1 MFSFLLSKC
10 LGVSLLVRSKALEHR
25 KMSDSSMLNNR
36 ALLIF
41 VTIFRPRE
49 VLTTLGLSTNSIFL
63 KSGFLNLSTFGNS
76 LAGQW
81 LGLLAFSLG
90 LNPSPK
96 TKMPQATWSSQ
107 KKTHQKQNL
116 STVDIFRPGD
126 SLLGWREGVPCT
138 VGCWTAALVSTHSR
152 PLACPQLWL
161 LKLSPAIV
169 RSPLWGNIALD
180 KSHCI
185 RVYLIN
191 LFQSWFWPRDI

>member
-49 VLTTLGLSTNSIFL
+49 VLTTLGLSSNSIFL

-81 LGLLAFSLG
+81 LGLLAFTAWVWSLVRK
-90 LNPSPK
+90 LRCRKPHDPAK
-96 TKMPQATWSSQ
+96 

-116 STVDIFRPGD
+116 STVDI
-126 SLLGWREGVPCT
+126 LGQVILCW
-138 VGCWTAALVSTHSR
+138 VGGRVSRALWDVEQQ
-152 PLACPQLWL
+152 PW
-161 LKLSPAIV
+161 SPPA
-169 RSPLWGNIALD
+169 RG
-180 KSHCI
+180 H
-185 RVYLIN
+185 
-191 LFQSWFWPRDI
+191 